1 MTAHQR
7 IEQRRRWYD
16 DAPECACGAR
26 VSVAHALVGFFGLS
40 ITYWNAC
47 DDCLPPAVADE
58 SRRVKAGLLEADT
71 ERAPQGRE
79 SS

>member
-1 MTAHQR
+1 M
-7 IEQRRRWYD
+7 
-16 DAPECACGAR
+16 
-26 VSVAHALVGFFGLS
+26 SVARALVGFFGLS